1 MDFDPKYQTIRR
13 KVSYQ
18 VNDRELIEIADR
30 KPLEILRDTEGL
42 IRRQAV
48 AAIVPIMPQRL
59 ATRIESASEVA
70 EDSLSVLAQIDLDE
84 INDLELHPARI
95 LVSLSFIGFGALA
108 IALLTLFIYTL
119 HPQLTPQQQIRQYW
133 YPYIFFVSLGVT
145 GLLMLGREIMR
156 FNSE

>member
-1 MDFDPKYQTIRR
+1 MDFEPKYQSIRR

-18 VNDRELIEIADR
+18 VSDRASIEIADR

-48 AAIVPIMPQRL
+48 AAIVPIVPQRL

-70 EDSLSVLAQIDLDE
+70 EDSLSILADIDLDE

-95 LVSLSFIGFGALA
+95 LVSLSFVGFGALA

-119 HPQLTPQQQIRQYW
+119 HPQLTPQQRIRQYW
-133 YPYIFFVSLGVT
+133 YPYIFFVCLGVT

-156 FNSE
+156 FRSE